1 MPTGT
6 AATDAARAR
15 APSTAAAA
23 TRIVCSRLKGLK
35 TVKSS
40 ARFHGCFRATA
51 GRGGIAA
58 PTPRSR
64 QQPAGLRPRV
74 RPAWFNLLVLLLGL
88 VSAVMASNTQ
98 EPAGRPGHVV
108 LGSSLIFKGLRLM
121 VHTQGHMRTHV
132 LRAHVTRHGGE
143 VIACGSGEA
152 TDALCCDKGTPLD
165 KMQELWGQ
173 SPGEMLALNNL
184 FITKSVL
191 AQKRMNPADF
201 VLRGTATV
209 LPTPAQ
215 PPALPAEPALGKRG
229 AVTADEAR
237 QPKKLA
243 SIFNRSERQAPPM
256 VDVADAKY
264 MKWWSSEFVPSAGVA
279 AFDLDH
285 TLITP
290 MSGNVHPKDENDWKL
305 MNQHDLKRKLKSL
318 VASGK
323 CIVIVSNQASLDR
336 DGKKTALEGKVKR
349 VQQALDVPLA
359 FYCCYAK
366 VHRNRKPAPGLWERV
381 THDFAEKGVVV
392 DKQQSFYCG
401 DAAGRPEGTK
411 RWAGSTKQDAK
422 KDFADTDRRFAI
434 NAGLEFF
441 TPEQLFFNEDPL
453 ALAPSACP
461 GLDPRTIKRHDGNP
475 YDSIRVSSTQEL
487 VILVGYPGSGKSSL
501 ARAVFASQGY
511 TRVNLDTLKTQEKCL
526 KTTSEALHEGKS
538 VVIDNTNPDV
548 DSRKRYVDAA
558 KRKDVPVRC
567 VWVST
572 PREVAEHLNVMRT
585 IAGTC
590 DHPVV
595 PDHAFK
601 TFSERFVEPKVE
613 EGFGSVI
620 RWEFAVGS
628 QSFKEGEGQIFE
640 WYLQPWKIPFG

>member
-23 TRIVCSRLKGLK
+23 TRIVCSRLKADNCKGLK

-40 ARFHGCFRATA
+40 VHSFRATA
-51 GRGGIAA
+51 ERGGIVA
-58 PTPRSR
+58 PTPRSH

-88 VSAVMASNTQ
+88 VSVVMASNTQ

-264 MKWWSSEFVPSAGVA
+264 MKWWSSEFVPCLLYTSPSPRDATLSRMPSSA
-279 AFDLDH
+279 
-285 TLITP
+285 
-290 MSGNVHPKDENDWKL
+290 
-305 MNQHDLKRKLKSL
+305 
-318 VASGK
+318 
-323 CIVIVSNQASLDR
+323 
-336 DGKKTALEGKVKR
+336 
-349 VQQALDVPLA
+349 
-359 FYCCYAK
+359 
-366 VHRNRKPAPGLWERV
+366 
-381 THDFAEKGVVV
+381 
-392 DKQQSFYCG
+392 
-401 DAAGRPEGTK
+401 
-411 RWAGSTKQDAK
+411 
-422 KDFADTDRRFAI
+422 
-434 NAGLEFF
+434 
-441 TPEQLFFNEDPL
+441 
-453 ALAPSACP
+453 
-461 GLDPRTIKRHDGNP
+461 
-475 YDSIRVSSTQEL
+475 
-487 VILVGYPGSGKSSL
+487 
-501 ARAVFASQGY
+501 
-511 TRVNLDTLKTQEKCL
+511 
-526 KTTSEALHEGKS
+526 
-538 VVIDNTNPDV
+538 
-548 DSRKRYVDAA
+548 
-558 KRKDVPVRC
+558 
-567 VWVST
+567 
-572 PREVAEHLNVMRT
+572 
-585 IAGTC
+585 
-590 DHPVV
+590 
-595 PDHAFK
+595 
-601 TFSERFVEPKVE
+601 
-613 EGFGSVI
+613 
-620 RWEFAVGS
+620 
-628 QSFKEGEGQIFE
+628 
-640 WYLQPWKIPFG
+640 